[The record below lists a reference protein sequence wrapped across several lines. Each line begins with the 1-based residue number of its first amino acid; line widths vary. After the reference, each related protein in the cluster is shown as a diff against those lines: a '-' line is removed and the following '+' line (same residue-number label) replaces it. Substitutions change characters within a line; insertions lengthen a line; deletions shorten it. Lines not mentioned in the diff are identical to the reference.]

1 MHVESA
7 TTNHFAPS
15 CRPSPVLRRALS
27 EPAPGREDNIRL
39 SAEVIAAEVAAWSAV
54 LSADATLSPEVVQT
68 HLSIAGKGSV
78 AGPVVVWAAAS
89 EAVGSA
95 RSPGVRLRRALE
107 KAVEAAAPAL
117 VDLDPDAVALQLCL
131 EDMRLWGLP
140 RVTEA
145 AAGLRRAVDRMERAN
160 LRLVHRVAS
169 KMLRRGHATGM
180 TVDDLIGFGMEGL
193 RVAVMRYR
201 AGRGTA
207 FSTFAVEWIESTIGR
222 AIDNLARPIRIPVTL
237 LQGLRRLSAV
247 RGRHEDATN
256 EQLAAMARVPPESL
270 DDMRALLFG
279 VGSLTVSLD
288 APLGRR
294 DVEDRDTN
302 TVGANVPSDAPSPEE
317 MAENLLHRGVVRR
330 LLACIG
336 DERVAAA
343 ICWHFGLDGAH
354 DEGASMRDIAHVL
367 GVTRQGV
374 DQMIARGLERMRRH
388 ATEQGLS
395 C

>member
-7 TTNHFAPS
+7 ATNHFAPS

-54 LSADATLSPEVVQT
+54 LSADAVLSPEVVSAHT
-68 HLSIAGKGSV
+68 YAKDRAS
-78 AGPVVVWAAAS
+78 GPVVVWLAAS

-107 KAVEAAAPAL
+107 KAVEAAAPVL
-117 VDLDPDAVALQLCL
+117 VDLDPDAVALRLCL

-145 AAGLRRAVDRMERAN
+145 AADLRRAVDRMERAN
-160 LRLVHRVAS
+160 LRLVHRAAS
-169 KMLRRGHATGM
+169 KMLRRGHATDM
-180 TVDDLIGFGMEGL
+180 TVDDLIGHGMEGL

-201 AGRGTA
+201 ASRGTA

-247 RGRHEDATN
+247 RGRHEDATD
-256 EQLAAMARVPPESL
+256 EQLAAMARVPLASL
-270 DDMRALLFG
+270 ADMRALLA
-279 VGSLTVSLD
+279 GSGASILSLD
-288 APLGRR
+288 APRR
-294 DVEDRDTN
+294 QRADDEAELI
-302 TVGANVPSDAPSPEE
+302 GESIPSDAPSPEE
-317 MAENLLHRGVVRR
+317 AVENLLRRGVVRR

-388 ATEQGLS
+388 AAEQGLA